1 MASVT
6 SRFRPL
12 TCSFTIQNLTNRARK
27 GDHVDVPSARLAQRR
42 GGRGRGGTARVDVV
56 DERDPRRHPAVRA
69 EGTAHVAAP
78 LGEMD
83 GAAAAGLVAVV
94 WFGTEAALAKA
105 AGWHVSFVS
114 PVAWFVR
121 DLMLPVVWLKGW
133 IGDGFTWRGNDMT
146 VAEPDV
152 ASPQGRA

>member
-1 MASVT
+1 MDVVRPAGHAVLAGDYDRAS
-6 SRFRPL
+6 
-12 TCSFTIQNLTNRARK
+12 
-27 GDHVDVPSARLAQRR
+27 R
-42 GGRGRGGTARVDVV
+42 GGD
-56 DERDPRRHPAVRA
+56 AVITRIA
-69 EGTAHVAAP
+69 ILIGVLVAAP
-78 LGEMD
+78 LGEMG

-105 AGWHVSFVS
+105 AGWHVSPMS
-114 PVAWFVR
+114 PVAWLVR

-152 ASPQGRA
+152 ASPHGRA